1 MHKFLEFVRQ
11 QDQEQQEHNALL
23 ARKGGG
29 GGSIEQYHSIIRPA
43 AEKQHLIAD
52 LAHVKCVA
60 DTNGG
65 LVSLFANEATIRN
78 GGDNVT
84 CSDAMAVTF
93 HTSSQIKHG
102 LFLGKDVFCF

>member
-29 GGSIEQYHSIIRPA
+29 GSIEQYHLIIRP

-65 LVSLFANEATIRN
+65 LVSLFANEATM
-78 GGDNVT
+78 T

>member
-11 QDQEQQEHNALL
+11 QQEHNALL
-23 ARKGGG
+23 GRK
-29 GGSIEQYHSIIRPA
+29 GGSIEQYHSIIPS
-43 AEKQHLIAD
+43 KQQHLIAD

-65 LVSLFANEATIRN
+65 LVSLVANEATIRN

-102 LFLGKDVFCF
+102 IFIGK

>member
-11 QDQEQQEHNALL
+11 QDQQQQEHNALL
-23 ARKGGG
+23 ATK
-29 GGSIEQYHSIIRPA
+29 GSIEQYHSIIRP

-102 LFLGKDVFCF
+102 LFLGKDVSYF